1 MSVTTTTTTA
11 SGTNSA
17 ESDLSFSC
25 AARTEAMLNNIPP
38 TRYTPV
44 NPYPQYSQTQLDMR
58 RKLEIFKYAGKDYQQ
73 TNSMTKNQQWALLAN
88 NAARG
93 TNRSNQYYCDMDR
106 LIPTL
111 SSACN
116 VPGPIITLTYDP
128 NVILYNYASQ
138 IDSRTFP
145 DASTDIS
152 NN

>member
-1 MSVTTTTTTA
+1 MATTTPID
-11 SGTNSA
+11 GTNSA
-17 ESDLSFSC
+17 ETDLSFSC
-25 AARTEAMLNNIPP
+25 AAREEAMLNNVPP
-38 TRYTPV
+38 TRYIPV

-58 RKLEIFKYAGKDYQQ
+58 RKIEIFKYAGKESQQ
-73 TNSMTKNQQWALLAN
+73 TNSMTQKQRFSLLAN

-93 TNRSNQYYCDMDR
+93 TNRSSQYYCAADR

-128 NVILYNYASQ
+128 NVILYNYTSQ
-138 IDSRTFP
+138 YDHIPFP
-145 DASTDIS
+145 DANTDIS

>member
-1 MSVTTTTTTA
+1 MATNTPTN
-11 SGTNSA
+11 GTNSV

-25 AARTEAMLNNIPP
+25 AAREKAMLNNVPP

-44 NPYPQYSQTQLDMR
+44 NPYPQYSQIQLDMR
-58 RKLEIFKYAGKDYQQ
+58 RKIEIFKYAGKESQQ
-73 TNSMTKNQQWALLAN
+73 TNSMTKNQKWALLAN

-93 TNRSNQYYCDMDR
+93 TNRSNQYYCAADR

-128 NVILYNYASQ
+128 SMILYNYASQ
-138 IDSRTFP
+138 YDRSPFP

-152 NN
+152 NNSFV

>member
-1 MSVTTTTTTA
+1 MATTTNA
-11 SGTNSA
+11 TNSS

-25 AARTEAMLNNIPP
+25 AAREYAMLNNVPP

-58 RKLEIFKYAGKDYQQ
+58 RKIEIFKYAGKDYQQ
-73 TNSMTKNQQWALLAN
+73 TNSLTKNQQWALLAN
-88 NAARG
+88 NASRG
-93 TNRSNQYYCDMDR
+93 TNRSNQYYCAADR

-128 NVILYNYASQ
+128 SMILYNYASQ
-138 IDSRTFP
+138 INSRTFP

>member
-1 MSVTTTTTTA
+1 MSVTTTTTA

-17 ESDLSFSC
+17 DSDLSFSC
-25 AARTEAMLNNIPP
+25 AARAEAMLNNVPP
-38 TRYTPV
+38 TRFTPV

-58 RKLEIFKYAGKDYQQ
+58 RKIEIFKYAGKDSQQ
-73 TNSMTKNQQWALLAN
+73 SNSMTKNQKWALLAN

-93 TNRSNQYYCDMDR
+93 TNRSSQYYCTADR

-111 SSACN
+111 SSACD

-138 IDSRTFP
+138 IDNRTFP

>member
-1 MSVTTTTTTA
+1 MSVTTTTTA

-17 ESDLSFSC
+17 NSDLSFSC
-25 AARTEAMLNNIPP
+25 AARAEAMLNNVPP
-38 TRYTPV
+38 PRYTPV

-58 RKLEIFKYAGKDYQQ
+58 RKIEIFKYAGKDSQQ
-73 TNSMTKNQQWALLAN
+73 TNSLTKNQQWALLAN
-88 NAARG
+88 NASRG
-93 TNRSNQYYCDMDR
+93 TNRSNQYYCATDR

-116 VPGPIITLTYDP
+116 IPGPIITLTYDP

>member
-1 MSVTTTTTTA
+1 MATTNTTVY
-11 SGTNSA
+11 GTESA
-17 ESDLSFSC
+17 TMDLSMAC
-25 AARTEAMLNNIPP
+25 TARANAMLNNVPP

-58 RKLEIFKYAGKDYQQ
+58 RKIEIFKYAGKDYQHS
-73 TNSMTKNQQWALLAN
+73 NSMTKKQKFSLLAN

-93 TNRSNQYYCDMDR
+93 SNRSNQYYCYADR

-116 VPGPIITLTYDP
+116 VPGPIVTLTYDP

-138 IDSRTFP
+138 VDSRTFP